1 MRIMYTRA
9 NLRVRL
15 FLCTVSALADSAT
28 LQTVESHEFLRSV
41 EEGGPVIPLNNK
53 GLTKLH
59 FVIYV
64 YLGVRYAPKS
74 RHSRDIVLNDR
85 L

>member
-9 NLRVRL
+9 NLRIRL
-15 FLCTVSALADSAT
+15 FSFVISGLFRRVT
-28 LQTVESHEFLRSV
+28 LQTVENHRVLRSE
-41 EEGGPVIPLNNK
+41 EEGGQLIPLNNK

-64 YLGVRYAPKS
+64 
-74 RHSRDIVLNDR
+74 
-85 L
+85 